1 MEVKEVWTMRDRP
14 GEIDSILEYGIKIDN
29 ISSAGTL
36 RVKNHESFTHL
47 QYFQYVPDIVEKV
60 LNDKDRGNNGK

>member
-14 GEIDSILEYGIKIDN
+14 GEIDSILECGIKIDN

-36 RVKNHESFTHL
+36 RVKNYKSFTHY
-47 QYFQYVPDIVEKV
+47 QYIPDIVEKV
-60 LNDKDRGNNGK
+60 LNDKDRGNNRK